1 MVLSRI
7 IRRDAV
13 FSVCRGSCQ
22 HPSPV
27 NTQQGVRVDPLVKS
41 ARSSIWPMDRSGS
54 ILKGKGSKGSRTYR
68 SVVPRAPRV
77 GPPRPRRYHRAA
89 VAAEPVRRAL
99 VARMEVRLL
108 PEPAAVGE
116 ESAELPL
123 VAQVEQRRRSTSE
136 GVVLPSSHSPPN
148 TSLRHH
154 DEHHRGTDHTPL
166 PPYADLW

>member
-1 MVLSRI
+1 MRHEYQPMLCL
-7 IRRDAV
+7 AL
-13 FSVCRGSCQ
+13 
-22 HPSPV
+22 
-27 NTQQGVRVDPLVKS
+27 QGVRVDPLVKS
-41 ARSSIWPMDRSGS
+41 ACSSIWPMDRSGS
-54 ILKGKGSKGSRTYR
+54 ILKEKGSKGSRTYR

-77 GPPRPRRYHRAA
+77 GPPRPRRYHRVAA
-89 VAAEPVRRAL
+89 AAEPVRRAL

-148 TSLRHH
+148 TSLCHH
-154 DEHHRGTDHTPL
+154 DEHHRGPDHTPL

>member
-1 MVLSRI
+1 MGLRVAL
-7 IRRDAV
+7 
-13 FSVCRGSCQ
+13 
-22 HPSPV
+22 
-27 NTQQGVRVDPLVKS
+27 QGVRVDPLVKS

-89 VAAEPVRRAL
+89 VAAEPVRRAWQRRPFYWPERIWSAL

-123 VAQVEQRRRSTSE
+123 VAQVEQRRRSTSD

-154 DEHHRGTDHTPL
+154 DKHHRGPDHTPL